1 MNGGSRQR
9 NWHGE
14 MRLSALDRKLFR
26 DLWHMRGQVVT
37 VALIVASGIATY
49 VTMRGAYESVERAQQ
64 QQYARFHFADVFAQL
79 KRAPNSLATEIESI
93 PGVAVVQTRVVV
105 EVNLDIPGLNEPAVG
120 RLISIPERSGPMLND
135 LFLRR
140 GRYIEPGRRDEV
152 LVSEAFSSANGLE
165 VGSSLSAVINGR
177 WERLHVV
184 GIALSPEY
192 VYEIR
197 GAEVFPDNKRFGV
210 LWMSREALGP
220 LFNMEGGFNDISL
233 ALAPGANEAE
243 VIGRLDKILES
254 YGGLGAYG
262 RADQISHRF
271 LTDEIAQDRI
281 TGIFVPSIFLGIA
294 AFLIHVV
301 LSRLVSTQR
310 NNIGLL
316 KAFGYSDVAV
326 GLHYLKLA
334 LVAVTVGTSIG
345 LPLGVWLGRGLAR
358 MYQNFFRFPEL
369 KFVASTDLI
378 VWSIMISALAACLGA
393 LLSLRTVVALPP
405 AEAMR
410 PESPPQFKEG
420 IAERLGFARL
430 LSISTRMILRNLERR
445 PWKAFLTVV
454 GMSFAVAILIVGF
467 YFFDAIEYLVQVQF
481 RTAQRDDVTISLV
494 EPHGEQASYDVN
506 HLTGV
511 LRSEPFRIVPA
522 RLRFGHRSQR
532 IGLLGLEANADL
544 RRVVGQNLDIARI
557 PPEGVLLTSKLAQG
571 LGVRPGENI
580 TVEILEGE
588 RPVRQVAVSATVDEM
603 IGLSA
608 YMDIS
613 ALNRML
619 HEGPSISGAYL
630 SVDAEKLGALY
641 SQLKR
646 TPAVAGVAVRQAMI
660 ESFYRTIAESLRI
673 STAALNL
680 FASVIAIGMVYNGA
694 RVALSERG
702 HELASLRV
710 LGFSQREISFML
722 LGEQATLVLASIPF
736 GFLIGYAFCAV
747 LTTAMQTDL
756 YRMPLVVNAKTYF
769 IAALIVGLASVGT
782 GVLLY
787 RRLSRLDLVA
797 VLKTRE

>member
-1 MNGGSRQR
+1 
-9 NWHGE
+9 

-37 VALIVASGIATY
+37 VGLIVASGIATY

-64 QQYARFHFADVFAQL
+64 QHYARYHFADVFAQL
-79 KRAPNSLATEIESI
+79 KRAPNSLAVEIGTI
-93 PGVAVVQTRVVV
+93 PGVSVVQTRVVV
-105 EVNLDIPGLNEPAVG
+105 EVNLDIPGLDEPAVG
-120 RLISIPERSGPMLND
+120 RLISIPETKQAMLND
-135 LFLRR
+135 LFLRK
-140 GRYIEPGRRDEV
+140 GRYIEPRRQDEV
-152 LVSEAFSSANGLE
+152 LVSEAFSSANHLE
-165 VGSSLSAVINGR
+165 IGTSIAAVINGR
-177 WERLHVV
+177 WERLRIV

-220 LFNMEGGFNDISL
+220 LFNMEGGFNDVSI
-233 ALAPGANEAE
+233 ALAPGASEAGVLE
-243 VIGRLDKILES
+243 RLDKLLEP

-262 RADQISHRF
+262 RDDQVSHRF

-310 NNIGLL
+310 NPVGLL
-316 KAFGYSDVAV
+316 KAFGYSDAAV
-326 GLHYLKLA
+326 GVHYLKFA
-334 LVAVTVGTSIG
+334 LVAVMLGTAIG
-345 LPLGVWLGRGLAR
+345 SPFGIWLGRGLAR

-369 KFVASTDLI
+369 NFVAGPRLI
-378 VWSIMISALAACLGA
+378 AWAIAISGIAACLGA
-393 LLSLRTVVALPP
+393 LSSLRIVVALPP

-410 PESPPQFKEG
+410 PESPPQFKQG
-420 IAERLGFARL
+420 IAERLAFAKMV
-430 LSISTRMILRNLERR
+430 SISTRMILRNLERR
-445 PWKAFLTVV
+445 PWKAILTVV
-454 GMSFAVAILIVGF
+454 GMSFAVAILIIGF

-481 RTAQRDDVTISLV
+481 RTAQRDDVTISLG
-494 EPHGEQASYDVN
+494 EPHGEQARYDVN

-511 LRSEPFRIVPA
+511 LHSESFRSVPA
-522 RLRFGHRSQR
+522 RLRFGHRSKR
-532 IGLLGLEANADL
+532 IGLLGLEADGDL
-544 RRVVGQNLDIARI
+544 RRVVGRSFDVARI
-557 PPEGVLLTSKLAQG
+557 PPDGVLLTKKLAEV
-571 LGVRPGENI
+571 LGVQPGDTI
-580 TVEILEGE
+580 TVEVLEGE
-588 RPVRQVAVSATVDEM
+588 RPVRQVTVSATVDEM

-613 ALNRML
+613 TLNRMMR
-619 HEGPSISGAYL
+619 EGSSISGAYL
-630 SVDAEKLGALY
+630 SVDSQKLPVLY

-646 TPAVAGVAVRQAMI
+646 TPAVAGVAVREAML

-673 STAALNL
+673 STTALNL
-680 FASVIAIGMVYNGA
+680 FACVIAIGMVYNGA

-722 LGEQATLVLASIPF
+722 LGEQALLALASIPL
-736 GFLIGYAFCAV
+736 GFLIGYGFCAV
-747 LTTAMQTDL
+747 LTTAMQTEL
-756 YRMPLVVNAKTYF
+756 YRMPLVINARTYA
-769 IAALIVGLASVGT
+769 ISVLIVGLASVAT
-782 GVLLY
+782 GILLY
-787 RRLSRLDLVA
+787 RHLSHMDLVA